1 MNENIWDTHI
11 SFTPLYLSLSNNMK
25 YLAIATDKNMHLVL
39 RTGSHQRIHLLVGGH
54 TSNEYYKPKI
64 VWNYNDLEIIS
75 LSQADYSLHVYTL
88 WNGKSITL
96 TTNTHTG
103 QIKDLK
109 LNLNNKNILTTSF
122 DKSVVE
128 WTIPE
133 TI

>member
-25 YLAIATDKNMHLVL
+25 YLAIATDKDMHLIL
-39 RTGSHQRIHLLVGGH
+39 RVGSHKRIQLLVGGH

-64 VWNYNDLEIIS
+64 LWNYNDLELFS
-75 LSQADYSLHVYTL
+75 LSQADYSLHIYTL
-88 WNGKSITL
+88 CNGKGITL

-109 LNLNNKNILTTSF
+109 LNLKNKNILTTSF
-122 DKSVVE
+122 DRSVIE
-128 WTIPE
+128 WNIPE
-133 TI
+133 SL